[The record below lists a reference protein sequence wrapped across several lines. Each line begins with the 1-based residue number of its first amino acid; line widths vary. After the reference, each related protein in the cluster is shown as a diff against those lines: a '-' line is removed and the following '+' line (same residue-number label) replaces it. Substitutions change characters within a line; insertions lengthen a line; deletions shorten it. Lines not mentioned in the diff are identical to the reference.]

1 MKSNNEVSFCE
12 KDNCI
17 KVKGDVANIL
27 AFGILVFTIIMG
39 LKALNK
45 A

>member
-17 KVKGDVANIL
+17 KVKGDIANIM
-27 AFGILVFTIIMG
+27 AFGILVFSILIG
-39 LKALNK
+39 LKALSK

>member
-1 MKSNNEVSFCE
+1 MKNNNEVSFCE

-27 AFGILVFTIIMG
+27 AFGILIFTILMG